1 MSVTSVLF
9 DLDGT
14 LVDPAGSITSGIRHA
29 LVANGV
35 NDPGEEAVEALVGP
49 PLQIGLRTL
58 DGVTDENIEEIIAN
72 YRVRY
77 AEVGM
82 ATSRVYPGI
91 RELLTTLRE
100 AGIYVAVTTAKPEP
114 IARELISKQN
124 LDSSLDAIFG
134 NASEHGSMGS
144 SKTHIVRAALT
155 TGKLDPASC
164 IVVGDRHYDLDAARE
179 NSVTSIGVAWGF
191 ALENELDVADHQVT
205 TVEEL
210 AALLL
215 GEEGAA
221 QLAGQMMQE
230 GQK

>member
-35 NDPGEEAVEALVGP
+35 TDPGEEAVEALVGP

-58 DGVTDENIEEIIAN
+58 DGVSDGNIEKIIAN
-72 YRVRY
+72 YRARY

-82 ATSRVYPGI
+82 AASRVYPGI
-91 RELLTTLRE
+91 RELLASLRE

-114 IARELISKQN
+114 IARELIRKQE
-124 LDSSLDAIFG
+124 LDSLLDAVFG

-144 SKTHIVRAALT
+144 SKTHIVQAALT
-155 TGKLDPASC
+155 AGKLDPASC

-179 NSVTSIGVAWGF
+179 NSVASIGVSWGF
-191 ALENELDVADHQVT
+191 ALENELDVADHQVA
-205 TVEEL
+205 TVQEL
-210 AALLL
+210 AMLLL

-221 QLAGQMMQE
+221 QLASKMIQE